1 MEWLRVSASHGNHH
15 AASLLHHVQEHI
27 HVATV
32 RGVFGLLQS
41 IARMIQ
47 EDGEHLYQKR
57 TGIDRKQ
64 RQKIAEKKMAQGKH
78 HQAEYEN
85 YQGIDMQ

>member
-1 MEWLRVSASHGNHH
+1 MKMNRPRPTETPKQEGN
-15 AASLLHHVQEHI
+15 LKQ
-27 HVATV
+27 T
-32 RGVFGLLQS
+32 
-41 IARMIQ
+41 IAKMIQ

-64 RQKIAEKKMAQGKH
+64 RQKIIEKKMAQGKR

>member
-1 MEWLRVSASHGNHH
+1 MRTDSTQTTLFLLLR
-15 AASLLHHVQEHI
+15 HVQEHI
-27 HVATV
+27 HVVTV

-41 IARMIQ
+41 IAKMIQ
-47 EDGEHLYQKR
+47 EDGKHLYQKR

-64 RQKIAEKKMAQGKH
+64 RQKIIEKKLAQGKR

-85 YQGIDMQ
+85 YHGIDMQ